1 MRKNKW
7 LLILFVFCLAVV
19 PAYGAGLEERIAW
32 VMDLSDREIH
42 WTESVDHLGTFSWS
56 RQEGATLDTFAKEL
70 DLTGTAEPGTFIY
83 YGIVL
88 QEKGELNLWEK
99 HRVEVGF
106 SGLVQES
113 IVLPRVGQQYLVVF
127 AENGDILYG
136 HYYTVDRREE
146 ALEGELENFW
156 LNLYEVCSS

>member
-7 LLILFVFCLAVV
+7 FLILCAFCLAVLPV
-19 PAYGAGLEERIAW
+19 HGAELEERIAW

-42 WTESVDHLGTFSWS
+42 WTESADHLGTFSWS
-56 RQEGATLDTFAKEL
+56 RQEGATLDTFAK
-70 DLTGTAEPGTFIY
+70 
-83 YGIVL
+83 
-88 QEKGELNLWEK
+88 GELNLWEK
-99 HRVEVGF
+99 HRVEVGS
-106 SGLVQES
+106 SGLIQEN

-127 AENGDILYG
+127 AENGDVLYG